1 MNTVIIKGYG
11 TFKVRKGTRL
21 IECLVKNSI
30 PVIAACAGNGRCGS
44 CRVKIIQTI
53 EPPNK
58 QDMLFIPQNLIEK
71 GFRLACQYKIARN
84 IRVEIPKISKKT
96 SIVRSK
102 RNCGLALDI
111 GTTVIKGATVNLK
124 TGYTQRE
131 SRVYNLQNSIGGD
144 VLTRVGAAL
153 NGKYDLLY
161 KLLNSSLKKLKNNLG
176 IPHPVFTA
184 IVGNPVMLAFYLCK
198 PVDGFAH
205 YPFSGSI
212 TRGKIFK
219 NPARYV
225 FPIIG
230 GFVGGDTV
238 SGILASRLYK
248 KSQNSLYI
256 DLGTNGEV
264 ILIRNRKIFAT
275 STAAGPA
282 FEGIG
287 ISCGC
292 LAIPGAIDRVSYSKG
307 KIHFRTI
314 GNKKPQGLCASGLID
329 LLGILLEQN
338 MLKANGR
345 LKNDINLSSV
355 TINQNDIR
363 KLQLAIGA
371 IHSGVEIL
379 LRKARI
385 KSSSINRAVITGEF
399 GSKLD
404 VNALFNIGLLPRG
417 IKNTV
422 FKKDLPL
429 LGAIEAIQDI
439 RTFDKLETI
448 RRQSIHIDLA
458 AQPDFQN
465 VFVSS
470 LNLAPWE

>member
-1 MNTVIIKGYG
+1 MNTVKIKGYG

-30 PVIAACAGNGRCGS
+30 PVIATCAGNGRCGS
-44 CRVKIIQTI
+44 CRVKIIKTKKPSN
-53 EPPNK
+53 E
-58 QDMLFIPQNLIEK
+58 QDMLFIPQNLIKK
-71 GFRLACQYKIARN
+71 GFRLACQYKIKSD
-84 IRVEIPKISKKT
+84 ISVEIPKISKKT
-96 SIVRSK
+96 SMVRSK

-111 GTTVIKGATVNLK
+111 GTTVIKGAAVNLK

-131 SRVYNLQNSIGGD
+131 SRVYNLQNSVGGD

-153 NGKYDLLY
+153 DGKYDLLY
-161 KLLNSSLKKLKNNLG
+161 KLLSSSLKKLKNNLG
-176 IPHPVFTA
+176 IQHPALTT
-184 IVGNPVMLAFYLCK
+184 IVGNPVMLAFYLGK

-205 YPFSGSI
+205 HPFSGSI
-212 TRGKIFK
+212 IKDKMLK
-219 NPARYV
+219 NPTRYV

-238 SGILASRLYK
+238 SGIMASRLYQK
-248 KSQNSLYI
+248 NQNSLYI

-264 ILIRNRKIFAT
+264 ILIRNKKIFAT

-282 FEGIG
+282 FEGTG

-292 LAIPGAIDRVSYSKG
+292 LAIPGAIDRVTYTKG
-307 KIHFRTI
+307 KIRFRTI

-329 LLGILLEQN
+329 LLGILLEHN

-345 LKNDINLSSV
+345 LEHNIKLSSIDIN
-355 TINQNDIR
+355 QDDIR

-371 IHSGVEIL
+371 IHSGVKIL

-399 GSKLD
+399 GSKL
-404 VNALFNIGLLPRG
+404 NISALFELGLLPNG
-417 IKNTV
+417 IRKV
-422 FKKDLPL
+422 IFKKDLPL
-429 LGAIEAIQDI
+429 LGAIEAIQDS
-439 RTFDKLETI
+439 RKFNKLEII
-448 RRQSIHIDLA
+448 RRHSMHIDLA
-458 AQPDFQN
+458 AQPDFQE
-465 VFVSS
+465 VFVSA
-470 LNLAPWE
+470 LKLAPWN